1 MKTIKIGTF
10 LKEVKLRDAW
20 NEVCNQYLRRFCTI
34 MDLPEE
40 DAYWPG
46 GDIGSVVIWED
57 GTAYNMDD
65 IRYVVDHNIPKET
78 VEAWWDYSYQIAYI
92 NSEYHALQNYKELPN
107 VNLESY
113 CKGARTLTKEQLD
126 AEYDLIAKIQDA
138 KDKFNTSIESY
149 GHDTDIR

>member
-10 LKEVKLRDAW
+10 LKEVKLGDAW
-20 NEVCNQYLRRFCTI
+20 NEVCNAYLRRFCKI
-34 MDLPEE
+34 MELDYE

-46 GDIGSVVIWED
+46 GDIGSIATWED
-57 GTAYNMDD
+57 GTAYTMDD
-65 IRYVVDHNIPKET
+65 IRYVVDNNIPKET
-78 VEAWWDYSYQIAYI
+78 VEAWWDYSYQIEWI
-92 NSEYHALQNYKELPN
+92 NSVYHEMQNYKELPN

-149 GHDTDIR
+149 EAPTDSI

>member
-1 MKTIKIGTF
+1 MQDSARLKTDW
-10 LKEVKLRDAW
+10 ED
-20 NEVCNQYLRRFCTI
+20 VCKAYLRRFCTI

-46 GDIGSVVIWED
+46 GDIGSVAVWED

-65 IRYVVDHNIPKET
+65 IRYVVDNNIPKET
-78 VEAWWDYSYQIAYI
+78 VKAWWDYSYQIEWI
-92 NSEYHALQNYKELPN
+92 NSVYHEMQNYKELPN

-149 GHDTDIR
+149 EQEEVRQL

>member
-10 LKEVKLRDAW
+10 LKEVKLKDDW
-20 NEVCNQYLRRFCTI
+20 NEVCNQYLRRFCKI
-34 MDLPEE
+34 MELDYEY
-40 DAYWPG
+40 AYWPG
-46 GDIGSVVIWED
+46 GDIGSVAVWED
-57 GTAYNMDD
+57 GTAYNMDE
-65 IRYVVDHNIPKET
+65 IRYVVDNNIPKET
-78 VEAWWDYSYQIAYI
+78 VEAWWDYSYQIHYI

-149 GHDTDIR
+149 EQD

>member
-1 MKTIKIGTF
+1 METIKIGF
-10 LKEVKLRDAW
+10 FRKEVKLRDDW
-20 NEVCNQYLRRFCTI
+20 NEVCKAYLRRFCII

-46 GDIGSVVIWED
+46 GDIGSVAVWED

-65 IRYVVDHNIPKET
+65 IRYVVDNNIAKET
-78 VEAWWDYSYQIAYI
+78 VEAWWNYSYQIHCI

-149 GHDTDIR
+149 ELQKDSK